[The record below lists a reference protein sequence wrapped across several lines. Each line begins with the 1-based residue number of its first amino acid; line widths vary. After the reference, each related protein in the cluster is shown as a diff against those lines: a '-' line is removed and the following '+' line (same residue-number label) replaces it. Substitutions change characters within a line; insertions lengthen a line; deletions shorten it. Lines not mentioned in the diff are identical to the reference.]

1 MNEKL
6 KNGEELSASDFRSL
20 DELPILQETKSGKNE
35 EDLQEFRTERLP
47 KYVSSGD
54 ESPALFSSLMQDY
67 ESPKGTVTSSD
78 LFCWR

>member
-47 KYVSSGD
+47 KYVSRGD